1 MRLKQQ
7 DKYDNDLTNLL
18 TDMLTNMIKD
28 EDLKDEKELLEA
40 IDRLLVGVKYITF
53 EYEMAIP
60 APYIILNIPFE
71 VKLMLSVIS
80 DEIKELLIVQREINN
95 TISKLISEADIN
107 DFVEDLYSVKGMETE
122 DKVPS
127 VLPIKLNI
135 NIMSYIKSFFESILM
150 DDEDDYKNHN
160 YYNFSYYEV
169 LLMAVCGSIFN
180 IVLECVSSDE
190 ELRLNY
196 LSTSKKM
203 MKGINIVEEEY
214 NNIEENDKNENI
226 FIS

>member
-1 MRLKQQ
+1 MRLKNQG
-7 DKYDNDLTNLL
+7 KYDKLMSDLL
-18 TDMLTNMIKD
+18 TDMLTNMSKD
-28 EDLKDEKELLEA
+28 EDLKDEKEMLEA

-160 YYNFSYYEV
+160 YNFSDYEL
-169 LLMAVCGSIFN
+169 LLMAVCASIFN
-180 IVLECVSSDE
+180 IILECVSTDKELKKDHLNTSDKIMKGLNIVDKKEDE
-190 ELRLNY
+190 EIDE
-196 LSTSKKM
+196 T
-203 MKGINIVEEEY
+203 
-214 NNIEENDKNENI
+214 ENI
-226 FIS
+226 FVS